1 MSLEGSFRD
10 TDQAIMAAAR
20 SERPVL
26 SQALAREM
34 VIVYFPVSVD
44 EVYSVTWI
52 GCIPRCYCLCRR
64 PRHPQCGFQN
74 CISDSIILAE

>member
-44 EVYSVTWI
+44 EVYSVT
-52 GCIPRCYCLCRR
+52 
-64 PRHPQCGFQN
+64 
-74 CISDSIILAE
+74 